1 MQRMLINWT
10 RGMPMRTV
18 WVLCATAILVTSVRP
33 ALGGSA
39 RDERAFTFDKTMVI
53 PGVPWGPYSDHLA
66 VDVRGDRL
74 FATPQAAHEVAVLDI
89 KTSSVTTV
97 IKDIGNPHGVFYS
110 EAFNRLFVTDGAA
123 GNVKVFDGTKLTLET
138 TIPAP
143 GADGL
148 AYDPSTK
155 LLYAVYGGDDA
166 GMKHASLA
174 IIDTATSRKVGD
186 IAVDALSLDGSVID
200 PARHRLYV
208 EMSDRN
214 AVAVV
219 DLIARRVIANWSI
232 GQSRHNMATALDL
245 QHHLLY
251 VGCRD
256 GDMRGSIAVLEL
268 STGRVVKRLPIGG
281 WVDSMDYDARRHRIY
296 LSSGTGYLEAYQV
309 LPGGAFRKL
318 EPAETAVMAKT
329 SLYSPQ
335 LDRDFVSVPHLGDTP
350 AKILVFAPVDR
361 SHPTASAR

>member
-1 MQRMLINWT
+1 MRL
-10 RGMPMRTV
+10 MPRSWNRLASITAV
-18 WVLCATAILVTSVRP
+18 WIFCAAAILVASVRP
-33 ALGGSA
+33 AIGGPA
-39 RDERAFTFDKTMVI
+39 PVERAFAFKKAMVI
-53 PGVPWGPYSDHLA
+53 PDVPWGPYSDHLT
-66 VDVRGDRL
+66 VDVRGGRL

-89 KTSSVTTV
+89 KTSTV
-97 IKDIGNPHGVFYS
+97 ITLIKNVGNPHGVFYS
-110 EAFNRLFVTDGAA
+110 SRFNRLFVTDGAA
-123 GNVKVFDGTKLTLET
+123 GSVKVFDGARLTLEA

-148 AYDPSTK
+148 AYDPATK

-166 GMKHASLA
+166 GMNHASLA
-174 IIDTATSRKVGD
+174 VIDTATSRKIGD
-186 IAVDALSLDGSVID
+186 IPVDAKSLDGPVVD
-200 PARHRLYV
+200 PIRQRLYV

-219 DLIARRVIANWSI
+219 DLTAKRVVAHWAI
-232 GQSRHNMATALDL
+232 GQSRHNMATALDP

-281 WVDSMDYDARRHRIY
+281 WVDSMDYDARRQRIY

-309 LPGGAFRKL
+309 LPGSVFRNL

-329 SLYSPQ
+329 SVYSPQ
-335 LDRDFVSVPHLGDTP
+335 LDREFVSVPHLGDTL
-350 AKILVFAPVDR
+350 AKILVFAPTD
-361 SHPTASAR
+361 ASQ

>member
-1 MQRMLINWT
+1 
-10 RGMPMRTV
+10 
-18 WVLCATAILVTSVRP
+18 
-33 ALGGSA
+33 
-39 RDERAFTFDKTMVI
+39 
-53 PGVPWGPYSDHLA
+53 
-66 VDVRGDRL
+66 VDVRGGRL

-89 KTSSVTTV
+89 KTSSVITL
-97 IKDIGNPHGVFYS
+97 IKDVGNPHGVFYS
-110 EAFNRLFVTDGAA
+110 PQFNRLFVTDGAA
-123 GNVKVFDGTKLTLET
+123 GNVKVFDGTKLTLRT

-166 GMKHASLA
+166 GMKHTSLA
-174 IIDTATSRKVGD
+174 VIDTATSRKIGD
-186 IAVDALSLDGSVID
+186 IPVDAMSLDGPVVD
-200 PARHRLYV
+200 QARHRLYV

-219 DLIARRVIANWSI
+219 DLIGRRVIADWSI
-232 GQSRHNMATALDL
+232 GQSTHNMATALDP

-268 STGRVVKRLPIGG
+268 SGGRVVKRLPIGG
-281 WVDSMDYDARRHRIY
+281 WVDSMDYDTRRQRIY

-329 SLYSPQ
+329 SVYSPQ
-335 LDRDFVSVPHLGDTP
+335 LDREFVSVPHLGDTL
-350 AKILVFAPVDR
+350 AKILVFAP
-361 SHPTASAR
+361 H

>member
-1 MQRMLINWT
+1 
-10 RGMPMRTV
+10 MRAT
-18 WVLCATAILVTSVRP
+18 WAFCASAILAAGIRP
-33 ALGGSA
+33 AIGGSA
-39 RDERAFTFDKTMVI
+39 PVERAFTFEKAMVI

-66 VDVRGDRL
+66 VDVRGGRL
-74 FATPQAAHEVAVLDI
+74 FATPQAAHEVAVLDL
-89 KTSSVTTV
+89 KTSSVITL
-97 IKDIGNPHGVFYS
+97 IKNVGNPHGVFYS
-110 EAFNRLFVTDGAA
+110 PQFNRLFVTDGTA
-123 GNVKVFDGTKLTLET
+123 GNVRVFDGTKLTLET
-138 TIPAP
+138 TIPAV
-143 GADGL
+143 GADSL

-166 GMKHASLA
+166 GMSHADLA
-174 IIDTATSRKVGD
+174 VIDTATARKIGD
-186 IAVDALSLDGSVID
+186 IAVDAVSLEGPVVD

-208 EMSDRN
+208 DMPDKN

-219 DLIARRVIANWSI
+219 DLTAKRVIATWPI
-232 GQSRHNMATALDL
+232 EHSRHNMATVVDPE
-245 QHHLLY
+245 HHLLY

-268 STGRVVKRLPIGG
+268 STGREVKRLPIGG

-329 SLYSPQ
+329 SFYSPQ
-335 LDRDFVSVPHLGDTP
+335 LDREFVSVPHLGDTL
-350 AKILVFAPVDR
+350 AKILVFAPAGTR
-361 SHPTASAR
+361 P